1 MGEPFDFFF
10 KIGTDVHL
18 DQPSN
23 LAEETPLCIDI

>member
-1 MGEPFDFFF
+1 MGGTPSIFF